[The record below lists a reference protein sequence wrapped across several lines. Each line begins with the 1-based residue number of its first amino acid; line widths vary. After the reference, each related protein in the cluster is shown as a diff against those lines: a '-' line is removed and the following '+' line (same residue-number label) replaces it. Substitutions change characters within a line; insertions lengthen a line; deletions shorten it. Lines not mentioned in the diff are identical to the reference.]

1 MLDLYNNK
9 YDRKVLKENIYS
21 VKLTDILKTQI
32 LDITFIVRY
41 ILSDLYQLTDEDM
54 SIAVNLVLK
63 YQPHIQREEL
73 MVALEEYDS
82 DEDSI
87 EDFQTFSERK
97 SK

>member
-21 VKLTDILKTQI
+21 VSLTDVLKTQI

-41 ILSDLYQLTDEDM
+41 ILSDIYQLTDEDRN
-54 SIAVNLVLK
+54 IDINLVLK
-63 YQPHIQREEL
+63 FQPHIQREEL
-73 MVALEEYDS
+73 MKALEEYDS

-87 EDFQTFSERK
+87 EDFQTYSERH

>member
-21 VKLTDILKTQI
+21 VKLTDILKTQT
-32 LDITFIVRY
+32 LEITFIVRY
-41 ILSDLYQLTDEDM
+41 ILNDIYQLTDEDK
-54 SIAVNLVLK
+54 SIDVDLVLK

-73 MVALEEYDS
+73 MIALEEYDS

-87 EDFQTFSERK
+87 EDFQTFSERE